1 MSHGRRITFALTLVS
16 LLAFATSAHARTIYW
31 DGIENPDGWDAMRNP
46 PYSPFDAVIWSFFD
60 VDREVWPNRNG
71 FWAYAGI
78 YCLEFGCGGRY
89 SEDTTLISDTVPLP
103 AESDISV
110 GLQMLFVEE
119 YNIEMLEGSTL
130 SFGLQEPGQDNQTLI
145 GNFFPPLDAFE
156 NDFEFVDI
164 STKVPLP
171 DDIDEAKFWWRLQ
184 YSDLEWPGGAF
195 RLYITNVCLL
205 GDCPTRIEVSN
216 HTDQQDGFYRVGE
229 NFALIDGF
237 EAVSCMPAREVPG
250 YLRGVKA
257 SWYQDVPENIRD
269 LSTGAL
275 VVYRSDNEP
284 GEPPSPGAR
293 VWNSP
298 LFDIDRQLQTAERD
312 FVCGEIALD
321 EIGPDE
327 NLCVGIYGDSF
338 VRQYWSPVYIPYE
351 DVGFG
356 NSQSYV
362 RSFHPSGDHEIGEW
376 VWMKEKE
383 FLFSATLDVD
393 CEDSSPTTTTTT
405 TVTTTTSSSTVS
417 TTTTSISTTS
427 ASSTTT
433 TTMASTTSTAGTTTT
448 TTTGSSTS
456 STTTSTTTPASTST
470 TTTTTIPADA
480 GDDDDS
486 AGEEETDKDDAS
498 DDDDDDSSF
507 CGS

>member
-216 HTDQQDGFYRVGE
+216 HADQQDGFYRVGE

-284 GEPPSPGAR
+284 GEPPGPDAR

-338 VRQYWSPVYIPYE
+338 IRQTWAPVYIPYE

-362 RSFHPSGDHEIGEW
+362 RNFDPSGDNEIGEW

-383 FLFSATLDVD
+383 FLFSATLDVGCTD
-393 CEDSSPTTTTTT
+393 PTTTSTTT
-405 TVTTTTSSSTVS
+405 TVTTTSSS
-417 TTTTSISTTS
+417 
-427 ASSTTT
+427 SSTTT
-433 TTMASTTSTAGTTTT
+433 TAVATTSTTSTTVTSGTTT
-448 TTTGSSTS
+448 TS
-456 STTTSTTTPASTST
+456 STTTSTIESPTTTTTANPTTST
-470 TTTTTIPADA
+470 TTSTTVPADTA
-480 GDDDDS
+480 
-486 AGEEETDKDDAS
+486 AS
-498 DDDDDDSSF
+498 DDDDDDNG